1 MKMLAQ
7 LSDSG
12 IEDVDVRIE
21 VFPDLQM
28 RVDVH
33 AKAEER
39 TLYHA
44 LREEDDTKELALE
57 AIEHH
62 RVARVLMVELR
73 NIRVDDELWL
83 PKMRMIKKRPR
94 GALHLRRGGH
104 HTCGHGRGRKFHGR
118 MGDQV
123 HGHRERTIE
132 EHTLKM
138 RWSHPRPFDLKC
150 QGPSSEDIPYR

>member
-39 TLYHA
+39 TLYQA

-83 PKMRMIKKRPR
+83 PKMRMIRSVLEGHFIFEEEVIIPVAMDVVGSPMDDWETKFMGIEKE
-94 GALHLRRGGH
+94 LLRN
-104 HTCGHGRGRKFHGR
+104 
-118 MGDQV
+118 
-123 HGHRERTIE
+123 I
-132 EHTLKM
+132 
-138 RWSHPRPFDLKC
+138 
-150 QGPSSEDIPYR
+150 PSR

>member
-1 MKMLAQ
+1 MSLVDMIRSEHEEFMKMLAQ

-28 RVDVH
+28 RVDIH

-83 PKMRMIKKRPR
+83 PKMRMIRSVLEGHFIFEEEVIIPVAMDVVGSSMDEWETKFMGIEKE
-94 GALHLRRGGH
+94 LLRN
-104 HTCGHGRGRKFHGR
+104 
-118 MGDQV
+118 
-123 HGHRERTIE
+123 I
-132 EHTLKM
+132 
-138 RWSHPRPFDLKC
+138 
-150 QGPSSEDIPYR
+150 PSR